1 MKNFKTYLGVLWA
14 GLLIGLIYS
23 GCKKDGGFYD
33 AAPKDAAFNGTT
45 YEYLKS
51 KPGIFD
57 SLVKVIDRMN
67 LKTTLN
73 DSNVTLF
80 AVTNPSFQLA
90 LNNLN
95 RLRKQSDKDP
105 LFLANIDGVQ
115 LDTMTSYYIVRGR
128 VTTDS
133 LALQDGRF
141 LTGVRQSYPMHA
153 SVTRRSASGQVT
165 AGPEV
170 INFDNTKRSKFT
182 RNWATATTASNNIE
196 TKNGI
201 VHVLNSDHIFG
212 FNEFVTRL
220 TFVPPPPNLMRT
232 IGGKLTVLRDNNG
245 GATNGEGSLK
255 VIDGDPQTKFLVD
268 LNGRLW
274 MQFELNTPA
283 VSNIYTLT
291 SANDYPDRDPRAWTY
306 EGSNDG
312 TTWVELDRRSN
323 FFFEERYQPKVFIC
337 KNTNPYKFYRI
348 DITELRNGGVLQLAE
363 WTINSPK

>member
-1 MKNFKTYLGVLWA
+1 MKNLKTYFACFTVLLFA
-14 GLLIGLIYS
+14 S
-23 GCKKDGGFYD
+23 AVFVACKKNGGYYE
-33 AAPKDAAFNGTT
+33 AVAKNTTFNGTT
-45 YEYLKS
+45 YDYLKS
-51 KPGIFD
+51 KPGVFD

-95 RLRKQSDKDP
+95 RLRRQSDKDP

-115 LDTMTSYYIVRGR
+115 LDTMTSYYIIRGKI
-128 VTTDS
+128 TTDS
-133 LALQDGRF
+133 LTLQDGRF
-141 LTGVRQSYPMHA
+141 LTGVRQGYPMHA
-153 SVTRRSASGQVT
+153 SVNRRSASGQVN

-182 RNWATATTASNNIE
+182 RNWATAITASNNIK
-196 TKNGI
+196 TQNGI

-212 FNEFVTRL
+212 FDEFVKRL

-255 VIDGDPQTKFLVD
+255 VIDGDPQTKFLAD

-283 VSNIYTLT
+283 ISNIYTLT
-291 SANDYPDRDPRAWTY
+291 SANDSPDRDPRAWTY

-348 DITELRNGGVLQLAE
+348 DITELRNGGVFQLAE